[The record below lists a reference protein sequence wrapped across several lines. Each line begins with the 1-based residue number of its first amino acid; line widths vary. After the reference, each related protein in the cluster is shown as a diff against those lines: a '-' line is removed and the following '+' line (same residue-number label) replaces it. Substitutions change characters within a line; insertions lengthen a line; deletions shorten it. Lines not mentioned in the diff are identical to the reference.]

1 MPVRAKA
8 GENAKPSPFATAA
21 PRLHD
26 REFVETL
33 EMRSRAIRDPVA
45 KLRYIRNSLA
55 RYEQADRA
63 VKVVPWS
70 PLRRLLYRLLSA
82 AGLREMM
89 RARGLSLPD
98 SIEAGAR
105 RDIRLARLALAAGLF
120 AVIGGLAAGG
130 YALSRATSPPP
141 VASVAAKLSPVAE
154 PLPALPKGVTPAA
167 VWTVETGESW
177 EQYSNGLRI
186 DTSYAVASDPR
197 RYRVFDAGR
206 GMLDETFDKP
216 VGILFHTSESDI
228 WPLDEAYNENLRK
241 SSHDLLK
248 YLNRNKVYHYLIDR
262 FGRVFRVVGEEG
274 KANHAGQAVWTRDNL
289 VYMSLNHS
297 FLGLCFETRWEG
309 GRALPITQAQLAA
322 GRNLTELLRQRYDIT
337 ADMCVGHGLASV
349 NAKKHLIGH
358 HVDWA
363 RGFPFEAFGL
373 PNQYARVAPSVAIFG
388 FTYDD
393 EFLKK
398 MNEPWPGVQEAERV
412 LTAAATDQGKTIEEI
427 RQERQ
432 GLFDRWLAE
441 QTKDQE
447 EFALA
452 QPAAG
457 RGPERQ
463 ASRPAARPAPGFQ
476 RAAART
482 TGVEARGGGAGRN

>member
-8 GENAKPSPFATAA
+8 RENAKPSPFATAA

-26 REFVETL
+26 RDFVETL
-33 EMRSRAIRDPVA
+33 ETRSRAIHDPVA

-55 RYEQADRA
+55 RYERADRA
-63 VKVVPWS
+63 VQVLPWS

-82 AGLREMM
+82 AGLRQMM
-89 RARGLSLPD
+89 RAHGISLPD

-120 AVIGGLAAGG
+120 AVVGGLAAGG
-130 YALSRATSPPP
+130 YALSRIGAPAPAAATAPP
-141 VASVAAKLSPVAE
+141 LLPVAE
-154 PLPALPKGVTPAA
+154 PLPALPKGVAPAA
-167 VWTVETGESW
+167 VWKVETGESW

-186 DTSYAVASDPR
+186 DTSYAVAGDPR

-206 GMLDETFDKP
+206 GMLEETFDKP

-228 WPLDEAYNENLRK
+228 WPLDEAYNENLRR
-241 SSHDLLK
+241 SSHALLR

-262 FGRVFRVVGEEG
+262 FGRVFRVVDEG
-274 KANHAGQAVWTRDNL
+274 TKANHAGQAVWTRDNL
-289 VYMSLNHS
+289 VYLSLNNA
-297 FLGLCFETRWEG
+297 FLGICFETRWDG

-322 GRNLTELLRQRYDIT
+322 GRNLTELLRQRYDIGP
-337 ADMCVGHGLASV
+337 DMCVGHGLASV

-373 PNQYARVAPSVAIFG
+373 PNHYTRPAPSVAVFG

-398 MNEPWPGVQEAERV
+398 MSEPWPGVKEAERV
-412 LTAAATDQGKTIEEI
+412 LAAAAADQGKTVEEI
-427 RQERQ
+427 RRERQ
-432 GLFDRWLAE
+432 DLFDRWLAE

-447 EFALA
+447 ELQPA

-457 RGPERQ
+457 HGPEWRAAQ
-463 ASRPAARPAPGFQ
+463 PAPPPAAGVA

-482 TGVEARGGGAGRN
+482 TSVEARGGGAGRN